1 MDQIRLTPS
10 QTFILPRMP
19 TANAVDV
26 FAACSRYLP
35 HNVVCCPGLDYCTL
49 ASARSI
55 IVASKLMLLK
65 TTLNIRVSGCVNA
78 YSQHHVFDIGIV
90 GVPKANTEAYQ
101 VFVCGNTSAGRVAKP
116 ISTAAPAHKIITLVY
131 RYCALVRS
139 LLKDRFESAYACSLR
154 VNVSL
159 RN

>member
-1 MDQIRLTPS
+1 
-10 QTFILPRMP
+10 MP

-26 FAACSRYLP
+26 FAVCSRYLP

-55 IVASKLMLLK
+55 VLASKLMLLK

-78 YSQHHVFDIGIV
+78 CSQHHVFDIGVV
-90 GVPKANTEAYQ
+90 GVLKSNVEAYQ
-101 VFVCGNTSAGRVAKP
+101 VFVCGNTRAGRIAKP
-116 ISTAAPAHKIITLVY
+116 ISRAAPARKIITLAH
-131 RYCALVRS
+131 RYCALVRL
-139 LLKDRFESAYACSLR
+139 LLKDRFESAYACCLR